1 MSNPATPLDNQTAI
15 TQLNQAMN
23 LLVTELVRPTML
35 QTQANAQAIA
45 RLTAQ
50 IDRTENIARLADEVS
65 SENEQRFETLLAES
79 RAERLENARKF
90 DEMGQ
95 RIDRALDE
103 LAAQRESTRALL
115 SALAMNQSA
124 VANLSNR
131 VDRLEAI

>member
-1 MSNPATPLDNQTAI
+1 MSNPATPLNNKEAI

-115 SALAMNQSA
+115 STLAMNQSA
-124 VANLSNR
+124 VANLSDR
-131 VDRLEAI
+131 VDQLEAS